1 MAPLLFAVVHHLE
14 RFRGQRFAKA
24 RFNFACNRSHNRSNS
39 PILFLYRR
47 FGTDRSGA
55 EQHWRTAA
63 AWVKANGRAAH
74 RRAVPAASMGVS
86 RPTGAAA
93 SIRAARKPGKI
104 GRAHV

>member
-1 MAPLLFAVVHHLE
+1 MAFAARIMARMAPVLFAVVHHLE

-39 PILFLYRR
+39 PLLFLYRR

-63 AWVKANGRAAH
+63 AWVQANGRDAH
-74 RRAVPAASMGVS
+74 RRPGPPPSMGVV
-86 RPTGAAA
+86 RQPAAA
-93 SIRAARKPGKI
+93 AAR
-104 GRAHV
+104 